1 MLADTTFT
9 KNFMLT
15 FKSFMTVDELFELL
29 SQRFYISPPP
39 NLKPKELEEWVRMK
53 QQIVRTR

>member
-1 MLADTTFT
+1 M
-9 KNFMLT
+9 T

-29 SQRFYISPPP
+29 VQRYWISPPP
-39 NLKPKELEEWVRMK
+39 NLKQSELEEWTRLK

>member
-1 MLADTTFT
+1 
-9 KNFMLT
+9 MLT